1 MNTDE
6 IVAFFVEEVAPR
18 YNSLQDQEKKIYYA
32 ILQSLPPAL
41 FEEVALK
48 LSSEIRIPWDL
59 RGFIN
64 WMRKEQPKKEERP
77 NEPISTLLRWYRDKG
92 SKKVSYAYARLVK
105 RFDAQSFAD
114 QKKIISAF
122 LVGGKK
128 SSEWAATKLRRN
140 WIPGFEEEIEAAW
153 NEYKGPSMAL
163 TIMYM
168 MPEEFVTKEQNELVE
183 AACLPDAYAILC
195 GRLGRTPGFTIDESR
210 LSILDW
216 FYVVGKLGLSEK
228 IPEINGKFNQYI
240 LNLNAD
246 DYVGYKNTEGYSLVY
261 ILGMSRIIWA
271 MKQLNYTDGLIWLE
285 RLERRA
291 VNHSKEFETSKTWA
305 SSALE
310 YLKSLLGRKNIK
322 LHSDN

>member
-1 MNTDE
+1 MNVND
-6 IVAFFVEEVAPR
+6 IVAYFVDEVAPM
-18 YNSLQDQEKKIYYA
+18 YASLQDKGKKIYYA
-32 ILQSLPPAL
+32 ILQSLPPDL
-41 FEEVALK
+41 FEEVASRL
-48 LSSEIRIPWDL
+48 LSESRIPWDL
-59 RGFIN
+59 KGFID
-64 WMRKEQPKKEERP
+64 WMRKERPKKAEQP
-77 NEPISTLLRWYRDKG
+77 NEPITTLLRWYQDKG
-92 SKKVSYAYARLVK
+92 SKKVSYAYERLVK

-114 QKKIISAF
+114 QKKIIDAF
-122 LVGGKK
+122 LSGGKK
-128 SSEWAATKLRRN
+128 SSEWAATRLRRN
-140 WIPGFEEEIEAAW
+140 WIPGFEDEIEAAW

-168 MPEEFVTKEQNELVE
+168 MPEEFVMKEQNELVE

-228 IPEINGKFNQYI
+228 IPEIDGKVNQYI

-271 MKQLNYTDGLIWLE
+271 MKQLNYTDGIVRLAKLE
-285 RLERRA
+285 QSTVDYIKKSGISEEI
-291 VNHSKEFETSKTWA
+291 V
-305 SSALE
+305 SSSVAN
-310 YLKSLLGRKNIK
+310 LKSLIAE
-322 LHSDN
+322 D

>member
-1 MNTDE
+1 MNADE
-6 IVAFFVEEVAPR
+6 IVAYYVEEVAPR
-18 YNSLQDQEKKIYYA
+18 YNGLQDQEKKIYYA

-64 WMRKEQPKKEERP
+64 WMRKERPKKEERP

-168 MPEEFVTKEQNELVE
+168 MPEEFVTKKQNELVE
-183 AACLPDAYAILC
+183 AVCLPDAYAILC

-228 IPEINGKFNQYI
+228 IPEMDEKVDEYI
-240 LNLNAD
+240 RRLKAE
-246 DYVGYKNTEGYSLVY
+246 DYVGYKNTDGYSLVY
-261 ILGMSRIIWA
+261 TLGMSRIIWG
-271 MKQLNYTDGLIWLE
+271 MKQLNYTNGIFRLAELE
-285 RLERRA
+285 QSTVDHL
-291 VNHSKEFETSKTWA
+291 KETGEDKEWV
-305 SSALE
+305 SSAVD
-310 YLKSLLGRKNIK
+310 YLKCLVNQESGK
-322 LHSDN
+322 